1 MLDKVNSIDHISRD
15 KFPKRIICL
24 VPSLTEL
31 LYDLNLE
38 EEVVGITK
46 FCEFPPHFRKTKVL
60 VGGTKNIKLERI
72 KELKPDLIIC
82 NKEENTEEIISDL
95 LPVAPIYLCDVKN
108 LKDNALVIEQIGK
121 ICGRN
126 TEASNLIQKINFELN
141 DFQTFLK
148 GQNQGLKVAYFIWY
162 QPWMAAGSDTFIQ
175 SMLEIN
181 KFENIYSNKE
191 RYPAVEPKK
200 IRLEGDPEVI
210 FLSSE
215 PFPFGDKHA
224 FELGRFTH
232 HAKTV
237 FVDGSYFSWYGSRV
251 SKSFQYFKKLQLELN
266 S

>member
-1 MLDKVNSIDHISRD
+1 MLDKINSIEHISHE

-46 FCEFPPHFRKTKVL
+46 FCEFPSHFRKTKVL
-60 VGGTKNIKLERI
+60 VGGTKNIKMERI

-82 NKEENTEEIISDL
+82 NKEENTEEIVTAL
-95 LPVAPIYLCDVKN
+95 ALVAPIYLCDIKN
-108 LKDNALVIEQIGK
+108 LKDNALVISQIGK
-121 ICGRN
+121 LCGRN
-126 TEASNLIQKINFELN
+126 TEAANLIHKINFELN

-148 GQNQGLKVAYFIWY
+148 DQNQGYKVAYFIWY
-162 QPWMAAGSDTFIQ
+162 QPWMAVGSDTFIQ
-175 SMLEIN
+175 HMLEIN
-181 KFENIYSNKE
+181 KFENIYKNKD
-191 RYPAVEPKK
+191 RYPTVEPKK
-200 IRLEGDPEVI
+200 IRLEGDPEVL

-251 SKSFQYFKKLQLELN
+251 SKSFQYFKRLQQELN